1 MRIAVIGANGQL
13 GSDLCAC
20 FAAGGD
26 EVAALDHDAIR
37 VEEIDSV
44 RRALGEAGPD
54 AILNTAAFHNVPRCE
69 EDPAT
74 TFAVNAQGALNVARV
89 ASEIGAVNVYY
100 STDYV
105 FDGAKGAPYLESDAP
120 GPLNVYA
127 ASKLAG
133 EHLTSA
139 YSERSYVIRVSGIYG
154 AVPCRAKGENFIV
167 KMARLARQKPEVRVV
182 ADEVLTPTPTR
193 EIARHTAPILASE
206 AYGVYH
212 LTCEGACSWYE
223 FCREIFDLL
232 EIETPLHRASV
243 TDFPSGV
250 RRPFYSVL
258 ENARYNALGG
268 EPMPDWRTALRQF
281 LDRDFGQRGSRKP
294 TQG

>member
-1 MRIAVIGANGQL
+1 MRVAVIGANGQL
-13 GSDLCAC
+13 GSDLCGFFTAQ
-20 FAAGGD
+20 GD

-37 VEEIDSV
+37 VEDVDSV
-44 RRALGEAGPD
+44 RQALGAVGPD
-54 AILNTAAFHNVPRCE
+54 VILNTAAYHNVPLCE
-69 EDPAT
+69 EAPAT

-89 ASEIGAVNVYY
+89 ATEIGAVNVYY

-133 EHLTSA
+133 EHLTRS
-139 YSERSYVIRVSGIYG
+139 YSERSYVIRISGIYG

-167 KMARLARQKPEVRVV
+167 KMARLARQKPEIRVV
-182 ADEVLTPTPTR
+182 TDEVLTPTPTR
-193 EIARHTAPILASE
+193 EIARNTAPILASG
-206 AYGVYH
+206 AHGVYH

-232 EIETPLHRASV
+232 GIETPLHRASV
-243 TDFPSGV
+243 SDFPSTV

-258 ENARYNALGG
+258 ENARFNALGS
-268 EPMPDWRTALRQF
+268 ERVPDWRTSLGAFLRETPP
-281 LDRDFGQRGSRKP
+281 SI
-294 TQG
+294 